1 METTTSKT
9 NWPMALLGVA
19 VSLGVIYVT
28 FYVAGKAWKK
38 A

>member
-1 METTTSKT
+1 METNGKT

-19 VSLGVIYVT
+19 VSLGIIYVT

>member
-1 METTTSKT
+1 METNGKT

-19 VSLGVIYVT
+19 ISLGVIYVT

>member
-1 METTTSKT
+1 MQTNGKT

-19 VSLGVIYVT
+19 LSLGVIYVT
-28 FYVAGKAWKK
+28 VYVAGKAWKK

>member
-1 METTTSKT
+1 METNGKT

-19 VSLGVIYVT
+19 LSLGVIYVT
-28 FYVAGKAWKK
+28 VYVAGKAWKK